1 MASLRLAVLGVVVY
15 AAIAGAPPAAAPD
28 PQRVRFRYE
37 DPRLRT
43 P

>member
-1 MASLRLAVLGVVVY
+1 MASLRLSVLGVAVY

-37 DPRLRT
+37 GSPLRT